1 MRLSAAII
9 TIAMG
14 VSPSSGVAQASGADS
29 AAVLHLI
36 QQRAEAM
43 RSRSAE
49 LQRPSYASGAV
60 WINAFGV
67 RRTGPDSIVAF
78 LGRLYA
84 DTGFR
89 ESRVIHEAPP
99 ELIFVRPDVAI
110 VHEFHAREG
119 QRLANGTVIDR
130 RTHTTFV
137 VTKEGG
143 RWLIRYQYIGD
154 ERSRASPH

>member
-1 MRLSAAII
+1 MRLSAVII
-9 TIAMG
+9 AIAMG
-14 VSPSSGVAQASGADS
+14 VLPSSGVAQASVADS

-49 LQRPSYASGAV
+49 LQRPNYAPGAV

-67 RRTGPDSIVAF
+67 RRTGRDSIVAF

-84 DTGFR
+84 DTGYR
-89 ESRVIHEAPP
+89 ASRLIDEAPP

-119 QRLANGTVIDR
+119 QRMADGTVVDR
-130 RTHTTFV
+130 RTHSTFV
-137 VTKEGG
+137 VTKEDG
-143 RWLIRYQYIGD
+143 RWLIQYQHIAD
-154 ERSRASPH
+154 ERPRPSPR

>member
-1 MRLSAAII
+1 
-9 TIAMG
+9 
-14 VSPSSGVAQASGADS
+14 
-29 AAVLHLI
+29 
-36 QQRAEAM
+36 
-43 RSRSAE
+43 
-49 LQRPSYASGAV
+49 LQRSNYAAGAV

-78 LGRLYA
+78 LGGLYA

-89 ESRVIHEAPP
+89 ESRLIHEEPP

-119 QRLANGTVIDR
+119 QRLANGTRIDR

-137 VTKEGG
+137 ITKEGG
-143 RWLIRYQYIGD
+143 RWLIQYQYIAD
-154 ERSRASPH
+154 ERPRASPR